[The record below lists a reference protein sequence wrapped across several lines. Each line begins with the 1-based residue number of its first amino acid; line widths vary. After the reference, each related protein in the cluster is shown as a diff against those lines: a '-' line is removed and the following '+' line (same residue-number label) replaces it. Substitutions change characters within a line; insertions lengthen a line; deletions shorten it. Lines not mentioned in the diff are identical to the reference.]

1 MELHKLQYITNGASH
16 QEIIDEVKAVLN
28 AGCKW
33 IQLRIKQ
40 DELDIETIAKE
51 VQLLCANTAVFLIND
66 RVELAKKLNADGVHL
81 GLEDMPI
88 SQARHL
94 LGEGKI
100 IGGTANQLKDCLK
113 HQLAGANYIGLGP
126 FRTTNTK
133 KKLSP
138 ILGLKG
144 YNHIVPKSDCT
155 LRIPVFAIGGLTL
168 EDIKLLKKETGI
180 TGVAVSGLVRTA
192 SNKKDLVERINK
204 ILN

>member
-51 VQLLCANTAVFLIND
+51 VQQLCANKAVFLIND

-88 SQARHL
+88 TQARHL

-100 IGGTANQLKDCLK
+100 IGGTANQLKDCLT

-144 YNHIVPKSDCT
+144 YSHIVPKSDCT